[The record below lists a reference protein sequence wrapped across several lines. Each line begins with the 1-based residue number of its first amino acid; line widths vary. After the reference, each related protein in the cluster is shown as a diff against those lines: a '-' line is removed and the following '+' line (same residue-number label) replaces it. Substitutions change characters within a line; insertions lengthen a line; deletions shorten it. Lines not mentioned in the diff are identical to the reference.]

1 MQRKAASDLGAE
13 DIYDAVELDEFGDLS
28 LYGIIEDELILAL
41 PMVPKHD
48 ISECSVK
55 DDIQV
60 FGEVKEDAPSE
71 GNPFAGLGKLFK

>member
-1 MQRKAASDLGAE
+1 M
-13 DIYDAVELDEFGDLS
+13 S